1 MIEFVLAPHEFRE
14 SIREQEPRLLKGALR
29 GKPFSW
35 AELDAALHQIEPV
48 PPVFQLFNGGIVRD
62 DQYADIVGE
71 LGAPRRR
78 LNKRRFFAQL
88 RGGATLVV
96 NGFENY
102 SLRALALC
110 NEVRR
115 FSGWRTAG
123 NAYLSY
129 GGRGTFGEHWDT
141 HDVFAIQLIGQK
153 RWRVYPPTFPLPLDM
168 HTSES
173 SGQKCPTT
181 PVLDCMLETGDV
193 LYVPRGFWHHVTPTD
208 GASLHLSVGMYAPAV
223 HDFVMWACARRL
235 PAALAARRSLTPPVE
250 RQALEDVLRALG
262 DILLSPAA
270 RADFE
275 REIAS
280 TERVRSA
287 LDTELFLAT
296 GPEGLAPS
304 VVLRLS
310 SARELDPARP
320 EVRVN
325 GALLQ
330 LHPLPRSIIAALGA
344 GPLALASLYERLE
357 SERPETIRAAVLDL
371 VQHEIVALE
380 RA

>member
-1 MIEFVLAPHEFRE
+1 M
-14 SIREQEPRLLKGALR
+14 KGAFR
-29 GKPFSW
+29 GEPFSW
-35 AELDAALHQIEPV
+35 ADLDAALHQVEPV
-48 PPVFQLFNGGIVRD
+48 PPVFQLFNGGLVRD

-88 RGGATLVV
+88 RSGATLVV

-102 SLRALALC
+102 SLQALALC

-123 NAYLSY
+123 NAYLSF

-153 RWRVYPPTFPLPLDM
+153 RWRVFPPTFPLPLDM
-168 HTSES
+168 HTSET
-173 SGQKCPTT
+173 SGHKCPTT

-193 LYVPRGFWHHVTPTD
+193 LYVPRGFWHHVIPTD

-235 PAALAARRSLTPPVE
+235 PAALAARQSLTPAVE
-250 RQALEDVLRALG
+250 RRALEEVLSALG
-262 DILLSPAA
+262 EVLLSPAA

-275 REIAS
+275 REIAT

-287 LDTELFLAT
+287 LDTRLFLAT
-296 GPEGLAPS
+296 GADGLAPGDL
-304 VVLRLS
+304 LRLG
-310 SARELDPARP
+310 SAQAFDPAQP

-325 GALLQ
+325 GQRLH
-330 LHPLPRSIIAALGA
+330 LHPLPRAIIASLSE
-344 GPLALASLYERLE
+344 GPLALAALCERLAP
-357 SERPETIRAAVLDL
+357 ERPETIRAAALDL
-371 VQHEIVALE
+371 VQHEIVAIE
-380 RA
+380 HA

>member
-1 MIEFVLAPHEFRE
+1 VIEFGLTPSEFRE
-14 SIREQEPRLLKGALR
+14 GVREKGPRLLKGALR
-29 GKPFSW
+29 GEPFSW
-35 AELDAALHQIEPV
+35 SELDAALHQLEPV
-48 PPVFQLFNGGIVRD
+48 PPVFQLFNGGVVRE

-88 RGGATLVV
+88 RSGATLVV

-123 NAYLSY
+123 NAYLSF
-129 GGRGTFGEHWDT
+129 GGRGTFGQHWDT

-153 RWRVYPPTFPLPLDM
+153 RWRVYPPTFPFPLDM

-173 SGQKCPTT
+173 SGAACPTT
-181 PVLDCMLETGDV
+181 PVLECVLETGDV
-193 LYVPRGFWHHVTPTD
+193 LYVPRGFWHHVIPTD
-208 GASLHLSVGMYAPAV
+208 GPSLHLSVGTYAPAV

-235 PAALAARRSLTPPVE
+235 PAELAARRSLTPAVE
-250 RQALEDVLRALG
+250 RSALEDALRALG
-262 DILLSPAA
+262 DILVSAAA
-270 RADFE
+270 RVDFE
-275 REIAS
+275 REIAA
-280 TERVRSA
+280 TERVRSP

-296 GPEGLAPS
+296 GADGLAPGA
-304 VVLRLS
+304 VLRLS
-310 SARELDPARP
+310 SARAFDPAQP
-320 EVRVN
+320 ELRVN
-325 GALLQ
+325 GALLH
-330 LHPLPRSIIAALGA
+330 LHPLPRSIIASLGD
-344 GPLALASLYERLE
+344 GPLALASLYERLAP
-357 SERPETIRAAVLDL
+357 ERPETIRAAVLDL
-371 VQHEIVALE
+371 VQHEIAAVE

>member
-1 MIEFVLAPHEFRE
+1 M
-14 SIREQEPRLLKGALR
+14 
-29 GKPFSW
+29 
-35 AELDAALHQIEPV
+35 
-48 PPVFQLFNGGIVRD
+48 FQLFNGGNVRE
-62 DQYADIVGE
+62 DQYADVVSE

-88 RGGATLVV
+88 RSGATLVV

-115 FSGWRTAG
+115 YSGWRTAG
-123 NAYLSY
+123 NAYLSF

-173 SGQKCPTT
+173 SGATCPTT
-181 PVLDCMLETGDV
+181 PVLDCVLETGDV
-193 LYVPRGFWHHVTPTD
+193 LYVPRGFWHHVIPTD
-208 GASLHLSVGMYAPAV
+208 GPSLHLSVGMYAPAV

-235 PAALAARRSLTPPVE
+235 PAALAARRSLTPAVE
-250 RQALEDVLRALG
+250 RRALEDALHALG
-262 DILLSPAA
+262 DILLSAAA

-275 REIAS
+275 REIAA

-287 LDTELFLAT
+287 LDTELFLAA
-296 GPEGLAPS
+296 GADGLAPDAM
-304 VVLRLS
+304 LRLN
-310 SARELDPARP
+310 SAREFDPAQP
-320 EVRVN
+320 EVRLN
-325 GALLQ
+325 GALLR
-330 LHPLPRSIIAALGA
+330 LHPLPRSIIASLGE
-344 GPLALASLYERLE
+344 GPLALESLYERFAP
-357 SERPETIRAAVLDL
+357 ERPATIRAAVLDL
-371 VQHEIVALE
+371 VQHEIVAIE

>member
-1 MIEFVLAPHEFRE
+1 VIEFDLTPSEFRD
-14 SIREQEPRLLKGALR
+14 SIREQAPRLLKGALR
-29 GKPFSW
+29 GGAFSW
-35 AELDAALHQIEPV
+35 PELDAALHQIEPV

-88 RGGATLVV
+88 RSGATLVV

-110 NEVRR
+110 NEVCR

-123 NAYLSY
+123 NAYLSF
-129 GGRGTFGEHWDT
+129 GGRGTFGQHWDT

-173 SGQKCPTT
+173 SGATCPTT
-181 PVLDCMLETGDV
+181 PMLECVVETGDV
-193 LYVPRGFWHHVTPTD
+193 LYVPRGFWHHVIPTD
-208 GASLHLSVGMYAPAV
+208 GPSLHLSVGTYAPAV

-235 PAALAARRSLTPPVE
+235 PAELAARRSLTPALEP
-250 RQALEDVLRALG
+250 RALEDALGALG
-262 DILLSPAA
+262 DILRSSSA

-275 REIAS
+275 REIAA

-287 LDTELFLAT
+287 LDTELFLGT
-296 GPEGLAPS
+296 GADGLARG
-304 VVLRLS
+304 VLLRLS
-310 SARELDPARP
+310 SARAFDPA
-320 EVRVN
+320 EAELRVN
-325 GALLQ
+325 GALLH
-330 LHPLPRSIIAALGA
+330 LHPLPRSIIAALGG
-344 GPLALASLYERLE
+344 GPLALAALCARLAP
-357 SERPETIRAAVLDL
+357 ERPETIRAAVLDL
-371 VQHEIVALE
+371 VQHEIVAVE
-380 RA
+380 RE

>member
-1 MIEFVLAPHEFRE
+1 VIEFGLTPSEFRE
-14 SIREQEPRLLKGALR
+14 GIREQAPRLLKGALR
-29 GKPFSW
+29 GGPFSW
-35 AELDAALHQIEPV
+35 SELDAALHHIEPV
-48 PPVFQLFNGGIVRD
+48 PPVFQLFNGGIVRE

-88 RGGATLVV
+88 RSGATLVV

-123 NAYLSY
+123 NAYLSF
-129 GGRGTFGEHWDT
+129 GGRGTFGQHWDT

-173 SGQKCPTT
+173 SGATCPTT
-181 PVLDCMLETGDV
+181 PVLECTLETGDV
-193 LYVPRGFWHHVTPTD
+193 LYVPRGFWHHVIPTD
-208 GASLHLSVGMYAPAV
+208 GPSLHLSVGTYAPAV

-235 PAALAARRSLTPPVE
+235 PAQLAARRSLTPALE
-250 RQALEDVLRALG
+250 RSALEDALGALG
-262 DILLSPAA
+262 DILLSATA
-270 RADFE
+270 RAEFE
-275 REIAS
+275 REIATS
-280 TERVRSA
+280 ERVRSA
-287 LDTELFLAT
+287 LDTEIFLAA
-296 GPEGLAPS
+296 GADGLTPAA
-304 VVLRLS
+304 VLRLNS
-310 SARELDPARP
+310 TRELDPTQP

-325 GALLQ
+325 GTLLR
-330 LHPLPRSIIAALGA
+330 LHPLPRSIIASLRE
-344 GPLALASLYERLE
+344 GPLPLASLCEQLAP
-357 SERPETIRAAVLDL
+357 ERPDAIRAAVLDL
-371 VQHEIVALE
+371 VQHELVAIE